1 MDYVKVEGERFVVR
15 LMYAGMQNMSGR
27 AVYQET
33 GWGNVA
39 VVHRDLFA
47 ALQKTVPVL
56 EKHNL
61 YMLIFDAYRLPE
73 AHNMLVQAVPF
84 GLFAPE
90 PKLSAHCH
98 ATAVDVCLANENLQ
112 PLKYPTP
119 VDDYTPENALT
130 VRLGNIAAFQKDV
143 LKARHDYQGATAE
156 EKANRLFLKKLMEG
170 VGLESLAHE
179 WWHYSLP
186 DGLNQ
191 EKYPLIS
198 LFSEDFS

>member
-1 MDYVKVEGERFVVR
+1 MDYVKIEGERFVVR

-39 VVHRDLFA
+39 VVHRDLFV
-47 ALQKTVPVL
+47 ALQKTVPIL

-61 YMLIFDAYRLPE
+61 YMLIFDAYRLPV

-98 ATAVDVCLANENLQ
+98 ATAVDVCLADENLQ

-119 VDDYTPENALT
+119 VDNYTPQNAAA
-130 VRLGNIAAFQKDV
+130 VRFGHIAPFERDM
-143 LKARHDYQGATAE
+143 LKARHDYQDAAPK
-156 EKANRLFLKKLMEG
+156 EKSNRLFLKKLMEG
-170 VGLESLAHE
+170 IGLESLDSE

-186 DGLNQ
+186 DGLLE

-198 LFSEDFS
+198 LFSEDFE